1 MRVALCCGAFVVLAI
16 SRTALA
22 ESLANVRDDKRITS
36 VGSFLGK
43 TKIDELPQQYRRNS
57 GPNNLVLRA
66 GGGVTNS
73 SGGTISGCAPSA
85 TDRTAGP
92 ASILPVPSVPLP
104 TRLRDAFTSE
114 RALVKRHR
122 KPGRATFAAT
132 TRSIFSRKSPAWMDG
147 TLT

>member
-1 MRVALCCGAFVVLAI
+1 MAPLSRVRVALCCGARVVLAI

-36 VGSFLGK
+36 VGSFLEK

-73 SGGTISGCAPSA
+73 SGGTISGCGALGDGPGSGSSIYITGA
-85 TDRTAGP
+85 AGTVANK
-92 ASILPVPSVPLP
+92 AS
-104 TRLRDAFTSE
+104 
-114 RALVKRHR
+114 
-122 KPGRATFAAT
+122 
-132 TRSIFSRKSPAWMDG
+132 
-147 TLT
+147 